1 MKSTAFWV
9 RRFLMV
15 FGASSIFLLAVYV
28 VRGMDFDHAIREGV
42 LWGFIAASI
51 FIGARYY
58 HASKGVACAM
68 CRDTVED

>member
-1 MKSTAFWV
+1 MKNTASWV

-15 FGASSIFLLAVYV
+15 FGSASLFLLAIYV
-28 VRGMDFDHAIREGV
+28 VRGMDVERAIRESV

-58 HASKGVACAM
+58 HASAGRSCAM
-68 CRDTVED
+68 CRDTVD